1 MENTLLLNFIL
12 LFTFPFLHIFVIKL
26 TNIFKP
32 HYLYIAFFVALSF
45 VCIIGNLNFYFFS
58 YLLLIN
64 LIYIISYHFIF
75 LGITY
80 DSPTLKI
87 IELIHF
93 KKSYQEIKLYFKN
106 SNIVE
111 SRFRELISKGYL
123 TLDVDDISLTK
134 KSIRLISIFMFIRK
148 LQKLTETQNG

>member
-1 MENTLLLNFIL
+1 M
-12 LFTFPFLHIFVIKL
+12 
-26 TNIFKP
+26 
-32 HYLYIAFFVALSF
+32 
-45 VCIIGNLNFYFFS
+45 
-58 YLLLIN
+58 
-64 LIYIISYHFIF
+64 
-75 LGITY
+75 GITY

-93 KKSYQEIKLYFKN
+93 KKSHQEIKLYFTN

-111 SRFRELISKGYL
+111 SRFRELICKGYL

-148 LQKLTETQNG
+148 LQKLTETHNG

>member
-12 LFTFPFLHIFVIKL
+12 LFIFPFLHICLIKL
-26 TNIFKP
+26 TNFFKP
-32 HYLYIAFFVALSF
+32 HYLYIAFLIALSF
-45 VCIIGNLNFYFFS
+45 ICIISNLNFYFFS

-64 LIYIISYHFIF
+64 LIYIISYHFVF
-75 LGITY
+75 MGINY

-93 KKSYQEIKLYFKN
+93 KKSHQEIKLYFKN

-123 TLDVDDISLTK
+123 TLYDDDVSLTK
-134 KSIRLISIFMFIRK
+134 KSTRIISIFMFIRK